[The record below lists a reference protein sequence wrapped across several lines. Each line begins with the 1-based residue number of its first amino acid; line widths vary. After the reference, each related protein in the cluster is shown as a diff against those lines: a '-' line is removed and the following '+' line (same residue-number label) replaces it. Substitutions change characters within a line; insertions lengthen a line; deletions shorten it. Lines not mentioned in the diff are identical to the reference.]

1 MRVARVLMMCCASIL
16 LEAPTVA
23 QQAPA
28 PTRTVDEIVCQLAD
42 SCDQQKAQPTNDN
55 SIAAPKTRSFSV
67 YKPELK
73 SSADVRPAVTTT
85 VPPRASARSGA
96 SSGKSAGVRVANRRP
111 SRANPAAAQERRIDL
126 RLSFLLGS
134 AQLTSQAQAEAKVFA
149 QALLRPELAD
159 KRFLIEG
166 HTDSTGSRAMNLDLS
181 KRRAAAVVDYLNGLG
196 VGRDRLDI
204 RGYGPDRPLP
214 GHRPTSPDNRRVE
227 AKLL

>member
-28 PTRTVDEIVCQLAD
+28 TTRTVDEIVCQLAD

-111 SRANPAAAQERRIDL
+111 SRANPVAAQERRIDL